1 MLLLKLYLIIAIIH
15 VIAFVSFVKFFQTKP
30 LNKFTWIGIGMLA
43 VGFPIFW
50 IGFVVAKI
58 NGRG

>member
-1 MLLLKLYLIIAIIH
+1 MLLLKLYLIIVIIH
-15 VIAFVSFVKFFQTKP
+15 IIAFVAFVKFFQTKP

-50 IGFVVAKI
+50 IGFVIAKI
-58 NGRG
+58 NHRR